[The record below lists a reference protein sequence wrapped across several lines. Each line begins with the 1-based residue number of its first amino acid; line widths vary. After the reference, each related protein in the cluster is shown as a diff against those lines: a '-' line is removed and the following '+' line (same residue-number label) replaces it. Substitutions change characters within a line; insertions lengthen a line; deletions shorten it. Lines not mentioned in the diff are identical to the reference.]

1 MDAERWTRPSARGT
15 MDVVIGATAVSKTVV
30 SSKHDRDCSLSA
42 YMDLPIDQFT
52 RIRFPNN
59 ARMERIDAEHFALRV
74 PALTIFNVG
83 LRPVIIAKV
92 RKLDDGVM
100 IEAKES
106 KIEQI
111 GELDLAKGFDINTMT
126 SSAIKVV
133 LKRLEDRRGLR
144 HQLQAS
150 TEINVW
156 VDPPPMMRA
165 MIPKPLMAHTASTV
179 LQNSLILVQG
189 TLLQGLAQDYNRWA
203 ADDDYRRACQE
214 AYQS

>member
-1 MDAERWTRPSARGT
+1 MATKRAALPDAPS
-15 MDVVIGATAVSKTVV
+15 VV
-30 SSKHDRDCSLSA
+30 
-42 YMDLPIDQFT
+42 Q
-52 RIRFPNN
+52 
-59 ARMERIDAEHFALRV
+59 V

-126 SSAIKVV
+126 SSAIKVWLPEASPLYDAVLLLSPALRRYQVV

-144 HQLQAS
+144 HQLQARCTVS
-150 TEINVW
+150 
-156 VDPPPMMRA
+156 A
-165 MIPKPLMAHTASTV
+165 MHTPSAAQIKPLLATLITILLPSSGPRADLLRYGSARRSTC
-179 LQNSLILVQG
+179 
-189 TLLQGLAQDYNRWA
+189 GLTHPR
-203 ADDDYRRACQE
+203 
-214 AYQS
+214 